1 MQTETN
7 EQIAA
12 KFDSKEAIV
21 AYSRIQ
27 HAIVHDRKE
36 KLQRFFDFTL
46 EKCMNSEY
54 IVKEGKSYESVVRD
68 ILDFIETED
77 I

>member
-1 MQTETN
+1 MTSETN

-12 KFDSKEAIV
+12 RFDSKEAIV
-21 AYSRIQ
+21 AYSKIQ
-27 HAIVHDRKE
+27 HAKLHDRKE
-36 KLQRFFDFTL
+36 KLQRFFDFVL
-46 EKCMNSEY
+46 AKCMNSEL

>member
-27 HAIVHDRKE
+27 HAIVHDHKE

-46 EKCMNSEY
+46 GKCMNSEY

>member
-27 HAIVHDRKE
+27 HAKLHDRKE

>member
-1 MQTETN
+1 MTTETN

-21 AYSRIQ
+21 AYSKVQ
-27 HAIVHDRKE
+27 HAKLHDRKQ
-36 KLQRFFDFTL
+36 KLQRFFDFVL
-46 EKCMNSEY
+46 EKCMNSEL
-54 IVKEGKSYESVVRD
+54 IVKEGKSYESAVKD
-68 ILDFIETED
+68 IMDFIETED

>member
-1 MQTETN
+1 MQNETN

-21 AYSRIQ
+21 AYSKIQ
-27 HAIVHDRKE
+27 HAKLHDRKE
-36 KLQRFFDFTL
+36 KLQRFFDFVLT
-46 EKCMNSEY
+46 KCMNSEA
-54 IVKEGKSYESVVRD
+54 IVIQGKSYESVVKD